1 VSLKLIKKNKININ
15 ISYIK
20 VNQTMDK
27 NIWKSFKDENFDS
40 RKGIRRKTLK
50 KDQIIEFDLIKNLSE
65 KLIIGNFN
73 RNPTFKQIR
82 KTFNGYFIQRRCYLK
97 SKYLCGWSINL
108 NINTNEALLSCGRVC
123 EHTNLIKC
131 KD

>member
-1 VSLKLIKKNKININ
+1 
-15 ISYIK
+15 
-20 VNQTMDK
+20 MDK
-27 NIWKSFKDENFDS
+27 NIWESFKDENFDGK
-40 RKGIRRKTLK
+40 KGIRRKTLK

-65 KLIIGNFN
+65 KLIIDNFN

-82 KTFNGYFIQRRCYLK
+82 KTVNGYIISRQCYLK
-97 SKYLCGWSINL
+97 SKFLCGWSINL
-108 NINTNEALLSCGRVC
+108 NIKTNEALLSCGRVC